1 MLLYSTRKMNTRKI
15 YHGLLSKIV
24 YCFTVFFGR
33 RRTKIKPSSDW
44 SEPMLLQFHSFYIFL
59 PCVICGKCMWRD
71 KYQVVTH
78 CDKRQR
84 TECPRPFLKALS
96 GFCGLRNLF
105 SRVSSHFLRTHDIGY
120 SSNGHYL
127 FIMAH
132 FIQNFWHPTDNPWK
146 KKRMVS
152 IKFLLVITTLF
163 KTKWS

>member
-59 PCVICGKCMWRD
+59 PCVICGN
-71 KYQVVTH
+71 V
-78 CDKRQR
+78 CDGINTKSLHTATSDNVPNVQDL
-84 TECPRPFLKALS
+84 FSKHFS

-152 IKFLLVITTLF
+152 IKFLLVTTTLF

>member
-15 YHGLLSKIV
+15 YHGLLSKIL

-84 TECPRPFLKALS
+84 TECPRPFLKAP
-96 GFCGLRNLF
+96 FR
-105 SRVSSHFLRTHDIGY
+105 FLRLTQSLFQGLLALFAQTRHRIFFKWALFV
-120 SSNGHYL
+120 HYGPL
-127 FIMAH
+127 H
-132 FIQNFWHPTDNPWK
+132 T
-146 KKRMVS
+146 
-152 IKFLLVITTLF
+152 KFLTSHRHPLKEEKNGQHQISPCHNNAF
-163 KTKWS
+163 

>member
-84 TECPRPFLKALS
+84 TECPRPFLKAL
-96 GFCGLRNLF
+96 FR
-105 SRVSSHFLRTHDIGY
+105 FLRLTQSLFQGLLALFAHTRHRIFFKWALFVH
-120 SSNGHYL
+120 NGPLH
-127 FIMAH
+127 
-132 FIQNFWHPTDNPWK
+132 T
-146 KKRMVS
+146 
-152 IKFLLVITTLF
+152 KFLTSHRQPLKEEKNGQHQISPCHNNAF
-163 KTKWS
+163 